1 MPDFINKV
9 SYINTAGNEIELDQ
23 TTAVTTVGENTLSVS
38 HADTAGTADLAI
50 VANSATNIK
59 NKAGNNVPLAS
70 ALLDMVYPVGSIY
83 MSVNNVSPQS
93 FLGGTWVAWGAGK
106 VPVGFASGDGDFGT
120 VEKTGGEKAH
130 QLVNNELPSHAHGQN
145 IRYNGSTRA
154 YSYQSSG
161 SHTATGYTISD
172 SSLTTISREPNQ
184 LFTSPV
190 GNNSS
195 HNNLQPYIV
204 CYMWK
209 RTA

>member
-23 TTAVTTVGENTLSVS
+23 TTAVTTVDENTLSVS
-38 HADTAGTADLAI
+38 HADTADTADLAI

-59 NKAGNNVPLAS
+59 NKAGSDVPLAS

-93 FLGGTWVAWGAGK
+93 FLGGTWVAWGAGR
-106 VPVGFASGDGDFGT
+106 VPVGVNAGDSDFSS
-120 VEKTGGEKAH
+120 VEKTGGEKTHTLTTA
-130 QLVNNELPSHAHGQN
+130 EIPSH
-145 IRYNGSTRA
+145 
-154 YSYQSSG
+154 
-161 SHTATGYTISD
+161 SHSNNVE
-172 SSLTTISREPNQ
+172 LTTGGGSQFRLRDMGGDN
-184 LFTSPV
+184 FSSPRST
-190 GNNSS
+190 GRTGGGEA
-195 HNNLQPYIV
+195 HNNLQPYIT

>member
-1 MPDFINKV
+1 MPDFTNKV
-9 SYINTAGNEIELDQ
+9 SYINTAGNEIQLDQ
-23 TTAVTTVGENTLSVS
+23 TTAVTTVDENTLSVS
-38 HADTAGTADLAI
+38 HADTADLAT

-59 NKAGNNVPLAS
+59 NKAGSNVPLAS

-93 FLGGTWVAWGAGK
+93 FLGGTWVAWGAGR
-106 VPVGFASGDGDFGT
+106 VPVGVDTSQSEFST
-120 VEKTGGEKAH
+120 PEKTGGEKTH
-130 QLVNNELPSHAHGQN
+130 QLTQAEIPNHGHGQRL
-145 IRYNGSTRA
+145 RYGGTTRA

-172 SSLTTISREPNQ
+172 SSITTIGREPNQ
-184 LFTSPV
+184 LYTDFS
-190 GNNSS
+190 GNDEP
-195 HNNLQPYIV
+195 HNNLQPYIT